1 FPLSYLPRWLSRAIG
16 FRRPAVPWRA
26 SFVIAFV
33 GIRGGVSLAAALS
46 IPLTVAGG
54 QPFPERNMV
63 LFLTLCVILTTL
75 LGQGS
80 LLPLVIRQLG
90 LSLSTDD
97 GSGPRTSGAR

>member
-1 FPLSYLPRWLSRAIG
+1 M
-16 FRRPAVPWRA
+16 
-26 SFVIAFV
+26 IAFT
-33 GIRGGVSLAAALS
+33 GIRGVVSLAAALS

-63 LFLTLCVILTTL
+63 LFLTLCVILATL

-90 LSLSTDD
+90 LLSTDD
-97 GSGPRTSGAR
+97 GSGPRTSSAP